1 MGLFDKFKNQKK
13 TENGAKTDPQDRY
26 SNPERADSNKVEQK
40 EEIIECFDAYGRKI
54 MISKKEWLDKVLPDQ
69 LKQHWNNPSML
80 YNDILFAIQD
90 GIAEYVIEAAKHL
103 IEIDNI
109 KERGYV
115 ILSIVI

>member
-1 MGLFDKFKNQKK
+1 
-13 TENGAKTDPQDRY
+13 
-26 SNPERADSNKVEQK
+26 
-40 EEIIECFDAYGRKI
+40 

-103 IEIDNI
+103 NEIDNI

-115 ILSIVI
+115 ILSIVYMKVNRYNEAQEVQKLPQK